1 MIKEDRFNWRVCLY
15 CGIFIWF
22 VINLLQ
28 GIFTEITEDEAY
40 YALYGEHL
48 AWGYF
53 DHPPMVGLMT
63 FLGGLLFSGNLGV
76 RFFTVIATT
85 LSLLVTWKIIG
96 ESKPD
101 GRKVLLFFILV
112 FSVLMLNVY
121 GFVTTPDIGLLLFS
135 ALFLLVYQKYLEDN
149 SWRHALLLGF
159 LMAAMVYSKYH
170 AFLLLGLVV
179 LSNLKLLKDGKFWIA
194 CMLAFVL
201 LMPHLLWQYD
211 NGFPSF
217 KYHLV
222 QRGEPFRWSYFF
234 EYLPNQLLIFN
245 PLTFGAAAYV
255 LIKHKPI
262 DRFERSL
269 HFVCIGFFFFF
280 FLMTFRGHVEPH
292 WTIVCSIPIIV
303 LVYRKCLI
311 DDKLK
316 KYVRRFV
323 LPSLVLIFVARI
335 VLLTPLVSKMGF
347 YGKEQYYKAIET
359 VAGDNP
365 VVFRGSFQ
373 KPSLYHYFTGR
384 ESSTTRDYYDR
395 MTQFDL
401 WQFDKEW
408 MGKPVFI
415 CSPVYKRSTQF
426 EVGDVCFEGYQAQ
439 RFQSANRLVSSIS
452 IKDSETMSFHR
463 GERISMKF
471 SIYNPMDYPVDFYHD
486 ELSMSLK
493 VHFLSTGDFS
503 NCRYENIPLI
513 EPHSTYHGSLSFA
526 IPDDI
531 VLGPNL
537 LVLGIGDRIESS
549 ITVGNAVA
557 ISMDD

>member
-1 MIKEDRFNWRVCLY
+1 MIKEEKSTWKICLY

-22 VINLLQ
+22 VVNFLQ

-40 YALYGEHL
+40 YALFGEHL

-76 RFFTVIATT
+76 RFFGILATT
-85 LSLLVTWKIIG
+85 ITLFVIWRIIG
-96 ESKPD
+96 ETNHNR
-101 GRKVLLFFILV
+101 RKVLLFFTLA
-112 FSVLMLNVY
+112 FSVVMLNVY
-121 GFVTTPDIGLLLFS
+121 GFVTTPDVGLLLFS
-135 ALFLLVYQKYLEDN
+135 ALFLLVYQKYIESN
-149 SWRHALLLGF
+149 SWPHALLLGV
-159 LMAAMVYSKYH
+159 LMSAMIYSKYH

-194 CMLAFVL
+194 CVLAVVL
-201 LMPHLLWQYD
+201 LVPHLLWQYN
-211 NGFPSF
+211 NGFPSI

-222 QRGEPFRWSYFF
+222 QRGESFRWSYFF

-262 DRFERSL
+262 DRFERAL
-269 HFVCIGFFFFF
+269 HFICIGFFAFF

-292 WTIVCSIPIIV
+292 WTIICSIPMVV

-316 KYVRRFV
+316 KYVRFFV
-323 LPSLVLIFVARI
+323 LPSLVLVLAVRI
-335 VLLTPLVSKMGF
+335 ALLTPLASNWGF
-347 YGKEQYYKAIET
+347 YGKEKYYKAIET

-365 VVFRGSFQ
+365 VIFRGSFQ
-373 KPSLYHYFTGR
+373 KPSLYHYFTGK

-401 WQFDKEW
+401 WQFDKDW

-415 CSPVYKRSTQF
+415 CSPVYKRSTKYQ
-426 EVGDVCFEGYQAQ
+426 VGDVCFEGYQSQ
-439 RFQSANRLVSSIS
+439 RFQSANRLVSSVYINN
-452 IKDSETMSFHR
+452 SETTFHR
-463 GERISMKF
+463 GERITMDF
-471 SIYNPMDYPVDFYHD
+471 SIYNPLDYPIDFHHD
-486 ELSMSLK
+486 ELSMTLK
-493 VHFLSTGDFS
+493 IHFLSTDDFAY
-503 NCRYENIPLI
+503 CRYDSHFVI
-513 EPHSTYHGSLSFA
+513 EPHSTYQGSLSVA

-531 VLGPNL
+531 ELGSNRM
-537 LVLGIGDRIESS
+537 VLGIGDRIGSS
-549 ITVGNAVA
+549 ITDENQVTIEVV
-557 ISMDD
+557 D

>member
-1 MIKEDRFNWRVCLY
+1 MIKEGKSTWKICLY

-40 YALYGEHL
+40 YALFGEHL
-48 AWGYF
+48 DWGYF

-76 RFFTVIATT
+76 RFLGIVATT
-85 LSLLVTWKIIG
+85 ITLLVIWKIIG
-96 ESKPD
+96 ETNPNR
-101 GRKVLLFFILV
+101 RKVLLFFTLA
-112 FSVLMLNVY
+112 FSVVMLNVY
-121 GFVTTPDIGLLLFS
+121 GFVTTPDVGLLLFS
-135 ALFLLVYQKYLEDN
+135 ALFLLVYQKYIESN
-149 SWRHALLLGF
+149 SWPHALLLGV
-159 LMAAMVYSKYH
+159 LMSAMIYSKYH

-179 LSNLKLLKDGKFWIA
+179 LSNLKLLKDGKFWTA
-194 CMLAFVL
+194 CLLAVVL
-201 LMPHLLWQYD
+201 LVPHLLWQYN

-222 QRGEPFRWSYFF
+222 QRGESFRWSYFF

-262 DRFERSL
+262 DRFERAL
-269 HFVCIGFFFFF
+269 HFICIGFFAFF

-303 LVYRKCLI
+303 LIYRKCLI

-323 LPSLVLIFVARI
+323 LPSLVLIFVVRI
-335 VLLTPLVSKMGF
+335 VLLTPLASRWGF
-347 YGKEQYYKAIET
+347 YGKEKYYKAIET

-365 VVFRGSFQ
+365 VIFRGSFQ
-373 KPSLYHYFTGR
+373 KPSLYHYFTGK

-401 WQFDKEW
+401 WQFDKDW

-415 CSPVYKRSTQF
+415 CSPVYKRSTQYL
-426 EVGDVCFEGYQAQ
+426 VDDVCFEGYQSQ
-439 RFQSANRLVSSIS
+439 HYQSSNRLVSSIFVN
-452 IKDSETMSFHR
+452 DSVTTFHR
-463 GERISMKF
+463 GERITMDF
-471 SIYNPMDYPVDFYHD
+471 SIYNPLDYPIDFHHD
-486 ELSMSLK
+486 ELSMTLK
-493 VHFLSTGDFS
+493 IHFLSTDDFAY
-503 NCRYENIPLI
+503 CRYDSHFVI
-513 EPHSTYHGSLSFA
+513 EPHSTYQGSLSVA

-531 VLGPNL
+531 ELGSNRM
-537 LVLGIGDRIESS
+537 VLGIGDRIGSS
-549 ITVGNAVA
+549 ITDENQVTIEVV
-557 ISMDD
+557 D

>member
-40 YALYGEHL
+40 YALFGEHL

-76 RFFTVIATT
+76 RFFGILATT
-85 LSLLVTWKIIG
+85 ITLYVIWKIIG
-96 ESKPD
+96 ETNPN
-101 GRKVLLFFILV
+101 RLKVLLFFTLA
-112 FSVLMLNVY
+112 FSVVMLNVY
-121 GFVTTPDIGLLLFS
+121 GFVTTPDVGLLLFS
-135 ALFLLVYQKYLEDN
+135 SLFLLVYRKYLEKDT
-149 SWRHALLLGF
+149 WPRALLLGV
-159 LMAAMVYSKYH
+159 LMSAMIYSKYH

-179 LSNLKLLKDGKFWIA
+179 LSNIKLLKDGKFWMA
-194 CMLAFVL
+194 CLLTVVL
-201 LMPHLLWQYD
+201 LAPHLLWQYN

-245 PLTFGAAAYV
+245 SLTFGAAVYV
-255 LIKHKPI
+255 LIKYKPI
-262 DRFERSL
+262 DKFERAL
-269 HFVCIGFFFFF
+269 HFICIGFFAFF

-303 LVYRKCLI
+303 LIYRKCLI
-311 DDKLK
+311 DDKLN
-316 KYVRRFV
+316 KYVRFFV
-323 LPSLVLIFVARI
+323 LPSLVLVLAVRI
-335 VLLTPLVSKMGF
+335 VLLTPLASRWGF
-347 YGKEQYYKAIET
+347 YGKEKYYKAIET

-365 VVFRGSFQ
+365 VIFRGSFQ
-373 KPSLYHYFTGR
+373 KPSLYHFFTGK

-401 WQFDKEW
+401 WQFDKDW
-408 MGKPVFI
+408 MGKSVFI
-415 CSPVYKRSTQF
+415 CSPVYKRSTQYH
-426 EVGDVCFEGYQAQ
+426 VDDVCFEGYQSQ
-439 RFQSANRLVSSIS
+439 HFQSANRLVSSIS
-452 IKDSETMSFHR
+452 INDSVITFHR
-463 GERISMKF
+463 GERITMDF
-471 SIYNPMDYPVDFYHD
+471 SIYNPLDYPIDFHHD
-486 ELSMSLK
+486 ELSMTLK
-493 VHFLSTGDFS
+493 IHFLSTDDFAY
-503 NCRYENIPLI
+503 CRYDSHFVI
-513 EPHSTYHGSLSFA
+513 EPHSTYQGNLSVA

-531 VLGPNL
+531 ELGSNRM
-537 LVLGIGDRIESS
+537 VLGIGDRIGSS
-549 ITVGNAVA
+549 ITDENQVTIEVV
-557 ISMDD
+557 D

>member
-1 MIKEDRFNWRVCLY
+1 MIKEEKSTWKICLY

-40 YALYGEHL
+40 YALFGEHL

-63 FLGGLLFSGNLGV
+63 FLGGLLFTGNLGV
-76 RFFTVIATT
+76 RFFGIVATT
-85 LSLLVTWKIIG
+85 ITLFVIWKIIG
-96 ESKPD
+96 ENSPN
-101 GRKVLLFFILV
+101 RQKVLLFFTLA
-112 FSVLMLNVY
+112 FSVVMLNVY
-121 GFVTTPDIGLLLFS
+121 GFVTTPDVGLLLFS
-135 ALFLLVYQKYLEDN
+135 SLFLLVYRKYLEKDT
-149 SWRHALLLGF
+149 WPRALLLGV
-159 LMAAMVYSKYH
+159 LISAMIYSKYH

-179 LSNLKLLKDGKFWIA
+179 LSNLKLLKDGKLWTV
-194 CMLAFVL
+194 CLLALVL
-201 LMPHLLWQYD
+201 LAPHLLWQYN

-255 LIKHKPI
+255 LVKHKPI
-262 DRFERSL
+262 DRFERAL
-269 HFVCIGFFFFF
+269 HFICIGFLAFF

-292 WTIVCSIPIIV
+292 WTIVCSVPIIV
-303 LVYRKCLI
+303 LIYRKYLI

-316 KYVRRFV
+316 KYVRFFV
-323 LPSLVLIFVARI
+323 LPSLVLVLAVRV
-335 VLLTPLVSKMGF
+335 VLLAPLASNWGF
-347 YGKEQYYKAIET
+347 YGKEKYYKAIEI

-373 KPSLYHYFTGR
+373 KPSLYHFFTGK

-401 WQFDKEW
+401 WQFDNDW

-415 CSPVYKRSTQF
+415 CSPVYKRSTQYQ
-426 EVGDVCFEGYQAQ
+426 VGDVCFEGYQSQ
-439 RFQSANRLVSSIS
+439 HYQSSNRLVSSIFVN
-452 IKDSETMSFHR
+452 DSVTTFHR
-463 GERISMKF
+463 GERITMDF
-471 SIYNPMDYPVDFYHD
+471 SIYNPLDYPIDFHHD
-486 ELSMSLK
+486 ELSMTLK
-493 VHFLSTGDFS
+493 IHFLSTDDFAY
-503 NCRYENIPLI
+503 CRYENIPLI
-513 EPHSTYHGSLSFA
+513 EPHSTYSSSLSIS

-531 VLGPNL
+531 ELGLNRM
-537 LVLGIGDRIESS
+537 VLGIGDRIESS
-549 ITVGNAVA
+549 ITDENQVTIEVV
-557 ISMDD
+557 D